1 MGKGFLAD
9 PLGTLFDPKML
20 KESLATVGGGAL
32 GGGVFMGV
40 VGLVKLDMPMKDSE
54 GKEIKDDAG
63 KVLKQKGYFFN
74 SRLKRGMLAATLGL
88 LGGRALWNQQREVS
102 KGLMG
107 AMGGALGS
115 EFVGYLLQQR
125 REANVKKY
133 TEEGKEYFPSG
144 AAYSLGD
151 EGSDAEAALESIL
164 RGAGA
169 LPEEQELSGHFNGA
183 AETISYEN
191 RTGGREVLGS
201 AIEVEDEVSI
211 GAWVGST

>member
-1 MGKGFLAD
+1 MSKGFLSD

-54 GKEIKDDAG
+54 GKEIKDDVG

-115 EFVGYLLQQR
+115 EFVGYLLQTR
-125 REANVKKY
+125 REAAIK
-133 TEEGKEYFPSG
+133 EGLKTGKSYFPDG
-144 AAYSLGD
+144 PAVTLG
-151 EGSDAEAALESIL
+151 EGRDAEAALESIL
-164 RGAGA
+164 AGAGA
-169 LPEEQELSGHFNGA
+169 LPEETELSRFGAA

-191 RTGGREVLGS
+191 RMGGREVLGS